1 MGCTDNSILLAEAHL
16 GSPHIANLEFTMG
29 AIDKDVVTLDVSVDD
44 WGRLGVQVVEAF
56 EQLFAPTP
64 NNLHVWLLQLRHI
77 PKPH

>member
-1 MGCTDNSILLAEAHL
+1 
-16 GSPHIANLEFTMG
+16 MG
-29 AIDKDVVTLDVSVDD
+29 AIDKDVVALDVSVDD

-77 PKPH
+77 PNTH